1 MKILL
6 PLAALS
12 LLSSL
17 GFSQTHE
24 VALLPGGEQR
34 LTVETAG
41 GQAVL
46 RTSMG
51 IISGVRSVG
60 AADQD
65 AQFLRW
71 LEVAADG
78 SSTEWYAASP
88 DGQAWDIVRPIS
100 HELLLR
106 YGAHDPLEGEP
117 AVSARLT
124 ARPTSNLHLVQ
135 LEVPPSP
142 SLQERLIE
150 AGAEVHRV
158 VPRHALLLT
167 ASPRSLRI
175 IASLPFVRAVR
186 EYHPAFKVEREL
198 LPLAEN
204 VSPQTAVTVNLL
216 TLRRGLPGQSRVTA
230 LVEALGGRVVDAS
243 RETYLMTVTLP
254 TDALADLV
262 GSDDVAWIDRWSA
275 PEEDVNTARE
285 FHGANFVESTLG
297 LTGSSLRV
305 EVLDGGCDLTHPDL
319 ANHVVHGS
327 MVVGNHGTACSGIV
341 AGSGAGNASAR
352 GVLPEALLIAA
363 YYNGLSGSRYNH
375 TRELDDPTGTL
386 RSILQT
392 NSWGNSRTTAYTSI
406 SQDLD
411 QILFDF
417 EKFSILQSQSNAGNQ
432 DSRPQAWA
440 KNVIS
445 VGGVRHY
452 NTLSESDDAWN
463 AGASIGPAVDGRIK
477 PDLSSFYDSTLTTD
491 VVGSGGYASGNYYSS
506 FGGTSGATPIVAGH
520 LGMLM
525 EMWGNGAFGNS
536 APAVDPFDDRPHNT
550 TAKALLI
557 NTARQWDF
565 SGTNADLTRV
575 HQGWGRPDL
584 AGAYSLRDKTFVVD
598 ESDVLAPLGSTVHTL
613 NVEAGEPAFK
623 ATMVFRDPPGTT
635 SSTVHRINN
644 LDLKVTSPSG
654 TVYWGNNGLLGSM
667 WSSAGG
673 FANSVDTVENVYV
686 QNPEAGSWSV
696 EVIAT
701 EVLADTHVETG
712 ATDADYALVV
722 TGATTGP
729 PPAPVAGFVA
739 TPLAGFAPL
748 DVTFTDQSSGSVDTR
763 AWDFGDGGSA
773 AVTVPVHTYTAPGT
787 YTVSLSV
794 TGPGGSDALSRT
806 NYITVQVLTVPDA
819 PSGLTAGTPTANA
832 IGLAWSDN
840 SSSED
845 SFEVERSLDGVDWT
859 VALSAP
865 ANATS
870 ATDTGLAPGTTY
882 WYRVFARNGA
892 GDSASSNVAQATTT
906 FGSTEIVVAGVDVP
920 VVGTVT
926 GTVSATRTGNLAYQ
940 SLRERESGGKPAN
953 RTSRGEHRWQFTLP
967 AGSGLSFHANAYRTA
982 SSDGDVWRAEV
993 SQDQQ
998 SWQTM
1003 FSVTKTGPSEVY
1015 QSATLPAAMVG
1026 TVYVRVIDSDRA
1038 SGNRSLDTIFVD
1050 HLYFEVTGVGAG
1062 LPPGSPSGLVAA
1074 PTSSS
1079 EIGLS
1084 WTDGSSSEDGF
1095 ELQRSPDGASWSTIA
1110 SSLAANSTSFTDG
1123 GLQPDTEYRY
1133 RTRAFN
1139 SAGSSAWS
1147 NVATATTFAVGTA
1160 DVVPFGEQAGAG
1172 AISGSYVDVQSA
1184 NGSVQSLTERESGG
1198 KPANRYSYG
1207 SHVWLINA
1215 PAGQVSLFVMASMV
1229 DAGDGESFLF
1239 EVSTNGG
1246 SSWTTTPVVIAPSTS
1261 AAGYQ
1266 SGIAVPSHGGGEI
1279 RVRVRDSDQTSGQ
1292 RGRERVEVDH
1302 LFLRVQ

>member
-1 MKILL
+1 MKNLL
-6 PLAALS
+6 LLITLG

-17 GFSQTHE
+17 GFSQTHD
-24 VALLPGGEQR
+24 VAVLPGGLQR
-34 LTVETAG
+34 LSVETSG
-41 GQAVL
+41 GQEAL
-46 RTSMG
+46 RTCMG
-51 IISGVRSVG
+51 TISQVRSVG
-60 AADQD
+60 AAGQA

-71 LEVAADG
+71 REVATDG
-78 SSTEWYAASP
+78 STAQWYAASP
-88 DGQAWDIVRPIS
+88 DGESWDIVRPIS

-106 YGAHDPLEGEP
+106 YGAHDPLQGEP
-117 AVSARLT
+117 AVSARLA

-142 SLQERLIE
+142 PLQERLVQ

-158 VPRHALLLT
+158 VPRHALLVT
-167 ASPRSLRI
+167 ANSRSLRI

-186 EYHPAFKVEREL
+186 EYHPAYKVEREL
-198 LPLAEN
+198 LPIVEN
-204 VSPQTAVTVNLL
+204 VTPQTAVTVNLL
-216 TLRRGLPGQSRVTA
+216 TLRRGAAGQARVA
-230 LVEALGGRVVDAS
+230 AVVEALGGRVVDTS
-243 RETYLMTVTLP
+243 RETYLMTVTVP
-254 TDALADLV
+254 TQALADLV

-275 PEEDVNTARE
+275 PEEDINNARE
-285 FHGANFVESTLG
+285 FHGSNFVESTLG

-375 TRELDDPTGTL
+375 TRELDDPTGSF
-386 RSILQT
+386 RAILQT
-392 NSWGNSRTTAYTSI
+392 NSWGNSRTTAYTSV

-417 EKFSILQSQSNAGNQ
+417 EKFSVLQSQSNAGNQ

-452 NTLSESDDAWN
+452 NTLNETDDAWSS
-463 AGASIGPAVDGRIK
+463 GASIGPAADGRIK
-477 PDLSSFYDSTLTTD
+477 PDLASFYDSTLTTD
-491 VVGSGGYASGNYYSS
+491 VMGSGGYSSGNYYSS

-525 EMWGNGAFGNS
+525 EMWGDGVFGNS

-557 NTARQWDF
+557 NTARQWSF
-565 SGTNADLTRV
+565 SGTGADLTRV

-584 AGAYSLRDKTFVVD
+584 AGAYSLRDKTFVID

-613 NVEAGEPAFK
+613 TVEAGEPALR
-623 ATMVFRDPPGTT
+623 ATMIFRDPPGTT
-635 SSTVHRINN
+635 SSGQHRINN

-654 TVYWGNNGLLGSM
+654 SVYWGNNGLLGSM

-673 FANSVDTVENVYV
+673 TANSVDTVENVYV

-701 EVLADTHVETG
+701 EVLVDTHVETG
-712 ATDADYALVV
+712 AVDADYALVV
-722 TGATTGP
+722 TGATSGP

-739 TPLAGFAPL
+739 TPLTGFAPL
-748 DVTFTDQSSGSVDTR
+748 EVTFTDQSSGSVGTR
-763 AWDFGDGGSA
+763 TWDFGDGGTATVSA
-773 AVTVPVHTYTAPGT
+773 PVHTYTAAGT
-787 YTVSLSV
+787 YTVSLSI

-806 NYITVQVLTVPDA
+806 DYITVQVLTA
-819 PSGLTAGTPTANA
+819 PSAPSNLTAGNPTANSVD
-832 IGLAWSDN
+832 LAWSDN

-845 SFEVERSLDGVDWT
+845 SFEVERSLDGVTWT
-859 VALSAP
+859 AALSAP
-865 ANATS
+865 ANASS
-870 ATDTGLAPGTTY
+870 ATDSGLAPGTTY
-882 WYRVFARNGA
+882 QYRVFARNGA
-892 GDSASSNVAQATTT
+892 GDSAASNVAQATTT
-906 FGSTEIVVAGVDVP
+906 LGSTEIAVAQADVP

-926 GTVSATRTGNLAYQ
+926 GTASNTRTADLVYQ

-953 RTSRGEHRWQFTLP
+953 RTSRGEHRWQFSLP
-967 AGSGLSFHANAYRTA
+967 AGSGLSFHANAYRTD
-982 SSDGDVWRAEV
+982 SSDGDVWRVEV

-1003 FSVTKTGPSEVY
+1003 FSVTKTGPTEVY
-1015 QSATLPAAMVG
+1015 QTAQLPAAIVG
-1026 TVYVRVIDSDRA
+1026 TVYVRVIDSNRSA
-1038 SGNRSLDTIFVD
+1038 GNRSLDTVFVD
-1050 HLYFEVTGVGAG
+1050 HMYFEVTGVGAG
-1062 LPPGSPSGLVAA
+1062 LPPGAPSGLGAA

-1084 WTDGSSSEDGF
+1084 WADGSSSEDGF
-1095 ELQRSPDGASWSTIA
+1095 ELERSLDGANWAQIGGN
-1110 SSLAANSTSFTDG
+1110 LAANSTSFADS
-1123 GLQPDTEYRY
+1123 GLQADTEYRY
-1133 RTRAFN
+1133 RVRAFN
-1139 SAGSSAWS
+1139 GAGSSGWS
-1147 NVATATTFAVGTA
+1147 NVAAATTFSVGVA
-1160 DVVPFGEQAGAG
+1160 DLVPFGEQSGAG
-1172 AISGSYVDVQSA
+1172 ALSGSYVDVQSA
-1184 NGSVQSLTERESGG
+1184 DGVTQSLTERESGG

-1207 SHVWLINA
+1207 SHVWLVNA
-1215 PAGQVSLFVMASMV
+1215 PAGPVSLFVMGSMV

-1246 SSWTTTPVVIAPSTS
+1246 GSWSTTTVVIDPSTS

-1266 SGIAVPSHGGGEI
+1266 SGLAVASHGGGEI
-1279 RVRVRDSDQTSGQ
+1279 RVRVRDSDRTSGN
-1292 RGRERVEVDH
+1292 RGRERVEIDH

>member
-1 MKILL
+1 MKNLL
-6 PLAALS
+6 FLAALG

-17 GFSQTHE
+17 GFAQTHE
-24 VALLPGGEQR
+24 IALLPGGAQR
-34 LTVETAG
+34 LTVETVG
-41 GQAVL
+41 GQEVL
-46 RTSMG
+46 RTSMAA
-51 IISGVRSVG
+51 ISEVRSVG
-60 AADQD
+60 APDQG

-71 LEVAADG
+71 QEVAADG
-78 SSTEWYAASP
+78 STTQWYAASP
-88 DGQAWDIVRPIS
+88 DGEDWDIVRPIS

-106 YGAHDPLEGEP
+106 YGAHDPLQGEP
-117 AVSARLT
+117 AVSSRLKAR
-124 ARPTSNLHLVQ
+124 SDSGLHLVQ

-142 SLQERLIE
+142 PLQERLVQ

-158 VPRHALLLT
+158 VPRHALLVT
-167 ASPRSLRI
+167 ANARSLRI

-186 EYHPAFKVEREL
+186 EYHPAYKVEREL
-198 LPLAEN
+198 LPLAEG

-216 TLRRGLPGQSRVTA
+216 TLRRGPAGQAPTVA
-230 LVEALGGRVVDAS
+230 LVESLGGRVVDVS
-243 RETYLMTVTLP
+243 RETFLMTVTVP
-254 TDALADLV
+254 SEALADLV
-262 GSDDVAWIDRWSA
+262 ASDDVAWIDRWSA
-275 PEEDVNTARE
+275 PEEDVNNARE
-285 FHGANFVESTLG
+285 FHGSNFVESALG

-327 MVVGNHGTACSGIV
+327 MVVGSHGTACSGIV

-352 GVLPEALLIAA
+352 GILPEALLIAA
-363 YYNGLSGSRYNH
+363 YYSGLSGSRYNH
-375 TRELDDPTGTL
+375 TRELDDPSGSF
-386 RSILQT
+386 RAILQT

-411 QILFDF
+411 LILFDH

-440 KNVIS
+440 KNIIS

-452 NTLSESDDAWN
+452 NTLSEADDAWN
-463 AGASIGPAVDGRIK
+463 SGASIGPAADGRIK

-491 VVGSGGYASGNYYSS
+491 IVGSGGYSSGNYYSS

-525 EMWGNGAFGNS
+525 EMWGNGVFGNS
-536 APAVDPFDDRPHNT
+536 APAADPFDDRPHNT

-557 NTARQWDF
+557 NTARQWNF
-565 SGTNADLTRV
+565 SGTGADLTRV

-584 AGAYSLRDKTFVVD
+584 TGAYNLRDKTFVVD

-613 NVEAGEPAFK
+613 TVEAGEPALK
-623 ATMVFRDPPGTT
+623 ATMIFRDPPGTT
-635 SSTVHRINN
+635 SSALHRINN

-667 WSSAGG
+667 WSSPGG
-673 FANSVDTVENVYV
+673 SANAIDTVENVYV
-686 QNPEAGSWSV
+686 QNPEAGAWSV

-701 EVLADTHVETG
+701 EVLVDTHVETG

-722 TGATTGP
+722 TGATAGP
-729 PPAPVAGFVA
+729 PAAPVAGFVA
-739 TPLAGFAPL
+739 TPLTGFAPL
-748 DVTFTDQSSGSVDTR
+748 DVAFTDQSSGSVDTR

-773 AVTVPVHTYTAPGT
+773 TVSAPVHTYTAPGT

-806 NYITVQVLTVPDA
+806 DYITVQVLTVPDA
-819 PSGLTAGTPTANA
+819 PSGLTAGNPTANE
-832 IGLAWSDN
+832 IDLSWSDN

-845 SFEVERSLDGVDWT
+845 SFEVERSLDGVNWT
-859 VALSAP
+859 AALSAP

-870 ATDTGLAPGTTY
+870 ATDSGLAPGTTY
-882 WYRVFARNGA
+882 QYRVFARNSA
-892 GDSASSNVAQATTT
+892 GDSGASNVAQATTT
-906 FGSTEIVVAGVDVP
+906 FGSTEIAVAQADVP

-926 GTVSATRTGNLAYQ
+926 GTAAATRTANLVYQ
-940 SLRERESGGKPAN
+940 TLRERESGGKPAN
-953 RTSRGEHRWQFTLP
+953 RTSRGEHRWQFSLP
-967 AGSGLSFHANAYRTA
+967 AGSGLSFHANAYRTD
-982 SSDGDVWRAEV
+982 SSDGDAWRVEV

-1003 FSVTKTGPSEVY
+1003 FTVTKTGPSEVY

-1026 TVYVRVIDSDRA
+1026 TVYVRVIDTDRSA
-1038 SGNRSLDTIFVD
+1038 GNRSLDSIFVD

-1062 LPPGSPSGLVAA
+1062 LPPGAPSGLVAA

-1084 WTDGSSSEDGF
+1084 WSDGSSSEDGF

-1110 SSLAANSTSFTDG
+1110 GSLAANSTSFTDG

-1133 RTRAFN
+1133 RIRAFN
-1139 SAGSSAWS
+1139 SSGSSDWS
-1147 NVATATTFAVGTA
+1147 NVATATTFSVGTA

-1172 AISGSYVDVQSA
+1172 AISGTYADVLSA
-1184 NGSVQSLTERESGG
+1184 DGVVQSLTERESGG

-1207 SHVWLINA
+1207 SHVWLISA
-1215 PAGQVSLFVMASMV
+1215 PAGQVSLFVMGSMV

-1246 SSWTTTPVVIAPSTS
+1246 SSWLPTSVVIDSSTS

-1266 SGIAVPSHGGGEI
+1266 SGLAVASHGGGEI
-1279 RVRVRDSDQTSGQ
+1279 RVRVKDSDQSSGR
-1292 RGRERVEVDH
+1292 RGRERVDIDH